1 MIAMFLMFCVMSVRD
16 ATRNWPRQA
25 GRLTYIIACLRGK
38 QKRVLRI
45 ASARPRGKGQERWTW
60 APVVTRCT
68 GSPGSSVLLMKE
80 PPESDPEAPCLWWR
94 RGRVELPVQRK
105 PPDGLYRLS
114 WLFSCPPG
122 GSQLHY
128 WGASRGF
135 LWGPL
140 PAWGTPH
147 LSFRRPSPA
156 PEGGRGRRDSLVRPP
171 ERKLFR
177 RLSFC
182 HRISQVM

>member
-1 MIAMFLMFCVMSVRD
+1 MLSPILGAEPALNHLSRFRGPPHKPKPPFRPIFQV
-16 ATRNWPRQA
+16 AT
-25 GRLTYIIACLRGK
+25 TK
-38 QKRVLRI
+38 
-45 ASARPRGKGQERWTW
+45 E
-60 APVVTRCT
+60 
-68 GSPGSSVLLMKE
+68 GSGVLLMKE
-80 PPESDPEAPCLWWR
+80 PPDSDPEAPCLWWR

-128 WGASRGF
+128 WGASRVF
-135 LWGPL
+135 LWCPL

-156 PEGGRGRRDSLVRPP
+156 PEGGRGRRGNLVRPP

-182 HRISQVM
+182 HRISQVMAPGPAPFGPLPLSNPSSPRFYSTPPSR